1 MFGVVLDLE
10 WELEIRYVA
19 LAHHVRE
26 RFRRIQLS
34 GRPLRFADPANPL
47 VRSRIVLYGALPWE

>member
-19 LAHHVRE
+19 LVHHVRGYGA
-26 RFRRIQLS
+26 S
-34 GRPLRFADPANPL
+34 SCPGRPLRFADPANPL
-47 VRSRIVLYGALPWE
+47 VRSRIVMYGALPWE

>member
-19 LAHHVRE
+19 LVHHVRE
-26 RFRRIQLS
+26 VTAYRVVRTL
-34 GRPLRFADPANPL
+34 ADPANPL